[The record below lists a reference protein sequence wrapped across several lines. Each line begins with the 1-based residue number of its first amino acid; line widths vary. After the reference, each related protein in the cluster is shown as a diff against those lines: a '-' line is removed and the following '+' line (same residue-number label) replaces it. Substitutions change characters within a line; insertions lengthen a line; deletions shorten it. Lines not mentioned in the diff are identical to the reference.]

1 MPWPVKVYRVK
12 PTFIER
18 RFCNGAFCKLF
29 CIINAIS
36 WICVTNGTSTICW
49 CCWSTKSIKGAE
61 LQRGEE
67 LKQNVFRNCVKT
79 ESHPQSNRSEVELL
93 FLFTHITY
101 LFLGQCY
108 VTVVGTN
115 IYRLREVS
123 WSALDSSLLHGTGQ
137 RSNGHESRVNYFLF
151 APNRLLCRCYTFY
164 GCCCCCC
171 CSCQSPCNWVYLRS
185 P

>member
-36 WICVTNGTSTICW
+36 WICVTNGTSTKCW

-93 FLFTHITY
+93 FLFTHIVT
-101 LFLGQCY
+101 QCY
-108 VTVVGTN
+108 GCW
-115 IYRLREVS
+115 YEYLSSS
-123 WSALDSSLLHGTGQ
+123 WSLLSCTWFISPPRHWTAIKWTRISSELFPICSKSTSLSMLHLLWLLLLLVPKSLQ
-137 RSNGHESRVNYFLF
+137 LSVFKKPVNQSNL
-151 APNRLLCRCYTFY
+151 
-164 GCCCCCC
+164 
-171 CSCQSPCNWVYLRS
+171 
-185 P
+185 